1 MNEKFDF
8 YSKTSIKSYNLD
20 EKIRYQLKM
29 LDGLDAFTRR
39 HSENVAN
46 LTCRLCEYLNVDRA
60 IGKGFTVYCTTC
72 AYLHDIGKIFIPP
85 AILQKQSALT
95 PEEYKVM
102 QTHTTIGYKMCMEDP
117 KLRPYSAGTLYHHE
131 SLDGSGYPNGV
142 KGEKIPYEGQII
154 RVADEFDAISSKR
167 QYKTH
172 VGIVD
177 TLNLLIEDSN
187 PKLEALNKMVDD
199 SKPNKSMGLKVG
211 KINKDVLRQLFK
223 VVLDDTEYEISIR
236 IEYLDFIKEELKRL
250 NEANRFYQKMQK
262 APEKKKDYFRQ
273 GVEAY
278 LRNNEKVEECPNI
291 IVEIEKAYKD
301 RQEHLKK
308 LYTETKQI
316 KKLKC

>member
-236 IEYLDFIKEELKRL
+236 IEYLDFLKEELKRL